1 MCSTSSPKRA
11 GRAMSAAGGSATW
24 SGRRGAT
31 RARAQ
36 TFGWSV
42 PIPDIKDHA
51 IRVSLKAQ
59 SFTES
64 VIREMT
70 RLNLA
75 LHGPQKAV
83 NFAQGFPD
91 FDPDPRILDAAARAL
106 REGYNQYATTWG
118 APLLRQAIARKQSAA
133 WGRSVDPETEIT
145 VSCGA
150 TEAMIAATLA
160 AVDPGD
166 EVIVFEPFYENY
178 GPDCIISGAE
188 PRYVALRAP
197 EWSFDSDELRRAF
210 NRKTRAIVVN
220 TPHNPTGKVYS
231 QAELELIAQLC
242 VEHDAIAITDEIYEH
257 LVYRG
262 RHISLATLEGMADR
276 TITIS
281 GASKTFSVTGWRV
294 GWIVAPPDL
303 TGGIRKVHDFLTVGA
318 AHPLQIA
325 VASALALPSSFYMEL
340 LGDYRERRDLL
351 VTGLQECGFPETM
364 ADGAY
369 YVMAGIAGFGF
380 DDDTAM
386 ARHLIEEVA
395 VATVPASSFY
405 HDPHQG
411 RGYLR
416 FSFPKRLETI
426 ERGVEALRSLEPRP

>member
-1 MCSTSSPKRA
+1 M
-11 GRAMSAAGGSATW
+11 
-24 SGRRGAT
+24 
-31 RARAQ
+31 
-36 TFGWSV
+36 

-51 IRVSLKAQ
+51 IGVSLKAQ

-150 TEAMIAATLA
+150 TEAMIAAMLA

-178 GPDCIISGAE
+178 GPDCVISGAV
-188 PRYVALRAP
+188 PRYVPLRPPDWA
-197 EWSFDSDELRRAF
+197 FDPDELRDAF
-210 NRKTRAIVVN
+210 NDRTRAIVVN

-231 QAELELIAQLC
+231 QAELNLIARLC
-242 VEHDAIAITDEIYEH
+242 QEHDAIAITDEIYER
-257 LVYRG
+257 LVYSG
-262 RHISLATLEGMADR
+262 RHISIATLPGMAER
-276 TITIS
+276 TITIN
-281 GASKTFSVTGWRV
+281 GASKTYSVTGWRI
-294 GWIVAPPDL
+294 GWLIAPPSL
-303 TGGIRKVHDFLTVGA
+303 TAAIRKVHDFLTVGA

-325 VASALALPSSFYMEL
+325 IAEALEFPPSFYVEL
-340 LGDYRERRDLL
+340 LGDYQERRDAI
-351 VTGLQECGFPETM
+351 VAGLQECGFTASSP
-364 ADGAY
+364 DGAY
-369 YVMAGIAGFGF
+369 YVMAGIEAFGA
-380 DDDTAM
+380 DDDVAF
-386 ARHLIEEVA
+386 ARRLIEEVA

-405 HDPHQG
+405 HDPSLG
-411 RGYLR
+411 RGHIR
-416 FSFPKRLETI
+416 FSFPKKLDTI
-426 ERGVEALRSLEPRP
+426 ERGLVALRTMRP

>member
-1 MCSTSSPKRA
+1 M
-11 GRAMSAAGGSATW
+11 
-24 SGRRGAT
+24 
-31 RARAQ
+31 
-36 TFGWSV
+36 

-51 IRVSLKAQ
+51 IGVSLKAQ

-178 GPDCIISGAE
+178 GPDCVISGAV
-188 PRYVALRAP
+188 PRYVPLRPPDWA
-197 EWSFDSDELRRAF
+197 FDPDELRDAF
-210 NRKTRAIVVN
+210 NDRTRAIVVN

-231 QAELELIAQLC
+231 QAELNLIARLC
-242 VEHDAIAITDEIYEH
+242 QEHEAIAITDEIYER
-257 LVYRG
+257 LVYSG
-262 RHISLATLEGMADR
+262 RHISIATLPGMAER

-281 GASKTFSVTGWRV
+281 GASKTYSVTGWRI
-294 GWIVAPPDL
+294 GWLIAPPSL
-303 TGGIRKVHDFLTVGA
+303 TAAIRKVHDFLTVGA

-325 VASALALPSSFYMEL
+325 VAEALEFPPSFYVEL
-340 LGDYRERRDLL
+340 LGDYQERRDAI
-351 VTGLQECGFPETM
+351 VAGLQECGFTTSSP
-364 ADGAY
+364 DGAY
-369 YVMAGIAGFGF
+369 YVMAGIEAFGA
-380 DDDTAM
+380 DDDVAF
-386 ARHLIEEVA
+386 ARRLIEEVA

-405 HDPHQG
+405 HERSLG
-411 RGYLR
+411 RGHIR
-416 FSFPKRLETI
+416 FSFPKKLDTI
-426 ERGVEALRSLEPRP
+426 ERGLAALRTMRP

>member
-1 MCSTSSPKRA
+1 M
-11 GRAMSAAGGSATW
+11 
-24 SGRRGAT
+24 
-31 RARAQ
+31 
-36 TFGWSV
+36 
-42 PIPDIKDHA
+42 PIPDIKGQA
-51 IRVSLKAQ
+51 IGVSLKAQ

-118 APLLRQAIARKQSAA
+118 APRLRQAIARKQSAA

-150 TEAMIAATLA
+150 TEAMIAAMLA

-178 GPDCIISGAE
+178 GPDCVISGAV
-188 PRYVALRAP
+188 PRYVALRP
-197 EWSFDSDELRRAF
+197 PDWTFDADELRRAF
-210 NRKTRAIVVN
+210 NSRTRAIVVN

-242 VEHDAIAITDEIYEH
+242 RQHDAIAITDEIYER

-262 RHISLATLEGMADR
+262 RHISIATLPGMADR

-281 GASKTFSVTGWRV
+281 GASKTYSVTGWRI
-294 GWIVAPPDL
+294 GWLIAPPSL
-303 TGGIRKVHDFLTVGA
+303 TSAIRKVHDFLTVGA

-325 VASALALPSSFYMEL
+325 VAEALEFPPSFYVEL
-340 LGDYRERRDLL
+340 LGDYQERRDAI
-351 VTGLQECGFPETM
+351 VTGLQECGFTASAP
-364 ADGAY
+364 DGAY
-369 YVMAGIAGFGF
+369 YVMAGIEAFAA
-380 DDDTAM
+380 DDDVSF
-386 ARHLIEEVA
+386 ARRLIEEVA

-405 HDPHQG
+405 HDPSLG
-411 RGYLR
+411 RGHIR

-426 ERGVEALRSLEPRP
+426 ERGLAALRSMRP